1 MLMALSLAE
10 KLGKARGLVSCSLHP
25 GVIGTN
31 LGSHLDWDVEGLN
44 LSKSVMDLKLKL
56 IKCSNCNGNL
66 QKLLTEL
73 WEIKRGGVT
82 SSGNLPSKAQRRTSM
97 LLFIRK

>member
-31 LGSHLDWDVEGLN
+31 LGSHIDWDVEGLS
-44 LSKSVMDLKLKL
+44 LSKSVMNPKLKL
-56 IKCSNCNGNL
+56 ANSNQDGNL

-73 WEIKRGGVT
+73 SEIKRDGMT